1 MGSTPFGSII
11 SALNFSD
18 KRKITATLDVALGG
32 TVTLGISLTL
42 LNLSYRMLKA
52 ALGKTDIR
60 NGGVTDEQ
68 RKQGLLAG
76 VIWRAWTTLLPLRNR
91 GKDNDSSPPREGD
104 PYFHAAYNGGSAKT
118 SPPPNAE
125 DLPCKYFASCHCK
138 SIRFTFSQPPTP
150 SKRCD
155 ELHAYDCAGKI
166 RYPHIRSI
174 TSNDFQLLRGTDYLK
189 IYYVNLPFSE
199 IRAARLTES
208 HVSDAKMAAHSFCI
222 RCGVHLFRAPDSTVD
237 VLEINANCIDYGDR
251 EQKHYMPQIKVEFYN
266 NDAGNGLSDGRPI
279 LDQWSGNTRNMEER
293 SINSNKMNFRSGWN
307 NSEDLYS
314 LNENSLMNT
323 KNNAKGSR
331 ETPQTELDDQSFDDT
346 TSQLSSS
353 IATMPLVGDSVS
365 TAQVD
370 ASNTRNWTGS
380 STMSL
385 PPMRPPQSSAN
396 GKNNKTLSKKGTSDK
411 KMRDQLKHY
420 MKRHISTTNS
430 DTEKSFHER

>member
-1 MGSTPFGSII
+1 
-11 SALNFSD
+11 
-18 KRKITATLDVALGG
+18 
-32 TVTLGISLTL
+32 
-42 LNLSYRMLKA
+42 
-52 ALGKTDIR
+52 
-60 NGGVTDEQ
+60 
-68 RKQGLLAG
+68 
-76 VIWRAWTTLLPLRNR
+76 
-91 GKDNDSSPPREGD
+91 
-104 PYFHAAYNGGSAKT
+104 
-118 SPPPNAE
+118 
-125 DLPCKYFASCHCK
+125 
-138 SIRFTFSQPPTP
+138 
-150 SKRCD
+150 
-155 ELHAYDCAGKI
+155 
-166 RYPHIRSI
+166 
-174 TSNDFQLLRGTDYLK
+174 
-189 IYYVNLPFSE
+189 
-199 IRAARLTES
+199 
-208 HVSDAKMAAHSFCI
+208 MAAHSFCI